1 MRREKLHRVP
11 KLPVA
16 LILLSAVFI
25 CLPIGVFQPVRSIAS
40 SILLWPRRVMA
51 SIMRR
56 ARGDT
61 AEVEDLR
68 GRVRLL
74 ERKIVQLSN
83 EAAVG
88 DRKIQELSR
97 LNRMPTA
104 RGWGFITADIIGSDA
119 SVWGGTVEIDAGSTQ
134 GVTAGSGVVADG
146 AVFGTVVEVHRWT
159 SRVRRITDPGW
170 TTAGMLAGKRVRG
183 VVRGDGLGNCTVSY
197 VVTQSLVEP
206 GEKVVTSGM
215 DGTFPRGML
224 IGTVTKCSWH
234 KQGLAVN
241 LNLEPAPG
249 PSLAAKVVV
258 LKSLQR

>member
-16 LILLSAVFI
+16 FVLLSAALI

-40 SILLWPRRVMA
+40 SILLWPRRAVT
-51 SIMRR
+51 SVMRR
-56 ARGDT
+56 ARGNT
-61 AEVEDLR
+61 VEVEDLR

-83 EAAVG
+83 EAA
-88 DRKIQELSR
+88 DDDLKIQELSR
-97 LNRMPTA
+97 LNRAPTA

-119 SVWGGTVEIDAGSTQ
+119 SVWGGTVEIDAGSTH

-170 TTAGMLAGKRVRG
+170 TAAGMLAKKQVRG

-197 VVTQSLVEP
+197 VVTQNLVKH
-206 GEKVVTSGM
+206 GEKVVTSGT

-234 KQGLAVN
+234 KQGLSVN
-241 LNLEPAPG
+241 LELEPAPG
-249 PSLAAKVVV
+249 PLLAAGVVV